1 MTLTNNSQPTEIV
14 PLEDIYYKEPDISIW
29 VCTKSI
35 EKMLNNPFL
44 KIFRLSAF
52 WIALVGII
60 GVFSNT
66 LAILVILLTKKVL
79 LLFKSSL
86 FDRVSHLQLWT
97 DFNMLVLNLLVTE
110 LLVSTIGLPME
121 FVAAYQYGWK
131 MGETVCKASGFLFTV
146 LGAYILHA
154 Y

>member
-1 MTLTNNSQPTEIV
+1 MTLTNNSQPTAIV

-35 EKMLNNPFL
+35 EKMLNNPSL

-66 LAILVILLTKKVL
+66 LAICVILLTEKVL
-79 LLFKSSL
+79 LLFISTL
-86 FDRVSHLQLWT
+86 FVIEFLIFSYGQI
-97 DFNMLVLNLLVTE
+97 
-110 LLVSTIGLPME
+110 STCW
-121 FVAAYQYGWK
+121 F
-131 MGETVCKASGFLFTV
+131 
-146 LGAYILHA
+146 
-154 Y
+154 